1 MTGNGK
7 NKKADNGIISEGVA
21 LSTGKKMVLG
31 LQHTF
36 TMFGATVLVP
46 IITGMN
52 ISVALFMAG
61 IGTLFFHMVTKRK
74 APIFLGSSFA
84 FIPPILAAAA
94 AAAARNGVAYEAG
107 DAYAEGLAY
116 AQGGI
121 VIAGLVY
128 LIVAGLVYLF

>member
-7 NKKADNGIISEGVA
+7 NKTVDNGIISEGVA
-21 LSTGKKMVLG
+21 LGTGKKMVLG

-61 IGTLFFHMVTKRK
+61 IGTLFFHLVTQRK

-94 AAAARNGVAYEAG
+94 AAAARKRGAV
-107 DAYAEGLAY
+107 
-116 AQGGI
+116 
-121 VIAGLVY
+121 
-128 LIVAGLVYLF
+128 